1 MSTKNVQFSIAV
13 HILASLGYHEGAEM
27 RSAELA
33 ESINAEPTFV
43 RRTLSRL
50 TKAGLVVATRGRNGA
65 CRIGRAPES
74 ITLLD
79 IYRASAAPPTSC
91 VHAYPVESACLISVN
106 IKDCMQHVLE
116 DAQRGFE
123 ARLAEKTLGHLLH
136 DLMICPGEAN
146 NALAMATADMPDGDP
161 AATPG
166 GKRRNK
172 TASESAFVRKASFD
186 LV

>member
-43 RRTLSRL
+43 RRTLARL
-50 TKAGLVVATRGRNGA
+50 TKAGLVSATRGRNGA

-91 VHAYPVESACLISVN
+91 VHAYPVESACFISVN
-106 IKDCMQHVLE
+106 IKDCMQNVLE

-136 DLMICPGEAN
+136 DLKVCPGDAPLAF
-146 NALAMATADMPDGDP
+146 ALASDDMPTAVP
-161 AATPG
+161 AKKTAV
-166 GKRRNK
+166 KRRSK
-172 TASESAFVRKASFD
+172 TATTSASARKVAVD

>member
-13 HILASLGYHEGAEM
+13 HILASLGYHEGAEV

-50 TKAGLVVATRGRNGA
+50 TKAGLVSATRGRNGA
-65 CRIGRAPES
+65 CRLGRAPES

-79 IYRASAAPPTSC
+79 IYRASEAPPTSC
-91 VHAYPVESACLISVN
+91 MHTYPVESRCLISVN
-106 IKDCMQHVLE
+106 IKDCMQSVLE

-123 ARLAEKTLGHLLH
+123 ARLAEKTLDCLLH
-136 DLMICPGEAN
+136 ALKSCPSKDVV
-146 NALAMATADMPDGDP
+146 AMAFETDKLSASAIHP
-161 AATPG
+161 AKKDRVERTP
-166 GKRRNK
+166 KRR
-172 TASESAFVRKASFD
+172 RKASASALD
-186 LV
+186 VI

>member
-13 HILASLGYHEGAEM
+13 HILASLGYHEGAEV

-50 TKAGLVVATRGRNGA
+50 TKAGLVAATRGRHGA
-65 CRIGRAPES
+65 CRIARAPET

-91 VHAYPVESACLISVN
+91 VHAYPAESACFISMN
-106 IKDCMQHVLE
+106 IKDCMQNVLE

-123 ARLAEKTLGHLLH
+123 ARLAEKTLSHLLH
-136 DLMICPGEAN
+136 DLRICPGDTALGGVVTAVDTAAEQPAEKTAAKRRAKTAA
-146 NALAMATADMPDGDP
+146 ALAT
-161 AATPG
+161 
-166 GKRRNK
+166 
-172 TASESAFVRKASFD
+172 SRKAAVD